1 MQKIEMDFYVNI
13 RCNIKIMS
21 YTHKGKKIYVH
32 IVHKS
37 KIYQKTYLDGGLP
50 IEYEDED
57 GNNYEWYWNTFTFG
71 KMLSRKDTYSDGSHI
86 TTKWKKKEYS
96 CDGWTGCDTED
107 LKDLKEKYFTID
119 TIDQSSNS
127 RFIEEKGILQLK

>member
-1 MQKIEMDFYVNI
+1 MQIIEMDFYVNI

-37 KIYQKTYLDGGLP
+37 KIYQNTYLDGGLP
-50 IEYEDED
+50 IEYEDDD
-57 GNNYEWYWNTFTFG
+57 GNKYEWYWNTFTFKNYMKKKVG
-71 KMLSRKDTYSDGSHI
+71 NV
-86 TTKWKKKEYS
+86 TKKWRKKEYS

-107 LKDLKEKYFTID
+107 LKDLKEKYFTYD
-119 TIDQSSNS
+119 TIDQSS
-127 RFIEEKGILQLK
+127 ETHLD